1 MKLLVWEADALQR
14 VQAAGQGS
22 PVSAHRRLGFRE
34 APGLIFCS
42 LIVLKLEAF
51 DEDGFFFLFQF
62 TRIFSCENTNLVI
75 VRNGKY
81 QNNKNVSK

>member
-22 PVSAHRRLGFRE
+22 PVRAHRRPGFRE
-34 APGLIFCS
+34 APGLIFFS

-51 DEDGFFFLFQF
+51 DEDGFFFF
-62 TRIFSCENTNLVI
+62 TMIFSCEYTNLVI
-75 VRNGKY
+75 MRDGK
-81 QNNKNVSK
+81 

>member
-22 PVSAHRRLGFRE
+22 PVRAHRRPGFRE
-34 APGLIFCS
+34 APGLIFFS

-51 DEDGFFFLFQF
+51 DEDGFFFF
-62 TRIFSCENTNLVI
+62 TMIFFMRIYKSCHSEGWEI
-75 VRNGKY
+75 AE
-81 QNNKNVSK
+81 

>member
-22 PVSAHRRLGFRE
+22 PVRAHRRPGFRE
-34 APGLIFCS
+34 APGLIFFS

-51 DEDGFFFLFQF
+51 DEDGFFFFF
-62 TRIFSCENTNLVI
+62 TMIFSCEYTNLVI
-75 VRNGKY
+75 MRDGK
-81 QNNKNVSK
+81 

>member
-51 DEDGFFFLFQF
+51 DEDGFFFS
-62 TRIFSCENTNLVI
+62 FSIHEDFFM
-75 VRNGKY
+75 RKY
-81 QNNKNVSK
+81 KSCHSEGWEISE